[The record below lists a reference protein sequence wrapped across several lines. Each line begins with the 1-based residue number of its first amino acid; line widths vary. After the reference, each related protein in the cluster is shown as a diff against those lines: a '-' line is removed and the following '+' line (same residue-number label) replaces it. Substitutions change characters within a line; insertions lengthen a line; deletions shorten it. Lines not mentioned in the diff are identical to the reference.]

1 MQRLLIAVLLMGAG
15 TACAEW
21 TKLGVSSKAD
31 DAFTL
36 YVDTATIQRNGKL
49 VRIWDLQDFKVAQTV
64 DGQQYLSEKTQIE
77 FDCEARK
84 ARVLSIIDTSG
95 PMGTG
100 NVAYSDGD
108 ASDWTAVAANTLGE
122 AEMKVACAAK

>member
-1 MQRLLIAVLLMGAG
+1 MKQLLMAVLLMGAG

-21 TKLGVSSKAD
+21 TKLAVSSKAE

-36 YVDTATIQRNGKL
+36 YIDIATIQRNGKL
-49 VRIWDLQDFKVAQTV
+49 VRIWDLQDFKLAQTV

-84 ARVLSIIDTSG
+84 ARVLSIIDTAG

-100 NVAYSDGD
+100 KVAYSDGD
-108 ASDWTAVAANTLGE
+108 VSDWTAVAANTLGE
-122 AEMKVACAAK
+122 AEMKVACAPR